1 MGKRKSVKQYTID
14 KNYLYVLLFIGFML
28 ILILFNYDKIKN
40 LTKNPQIKKEKVSVK
55 QKQEEISVLDAI
67 VHAKLLLGVPNENYK
82 NHIGEDAIYISIGI
96 DSSEM
101 DLNYANIII
110 SGRVELIGGKILSGK
125 EKNNG
130 NKQVLKFEDPHD
142 SQKYVVSLY
151 YSKSQSITKT
161 KTQLAIVVDDFGIR
175 NNKLLDDFCSLNN
188 NVTFAI
194 LPDQK
199 FSKHVMIKAAE
210 TGHETMIHIPME
222 PISYPRN
229 NPGANAIYV
238 HLSAKEIKRR
248 MEGYIKQFPLCV
260 GANNHMGSFAT
271 TDESVMRSVLQV
283 LKDHDLY
290 FVDSRTSQSS
300 IAYDVAKKMLIPTCE
315 NQFFLDTPSI
325 TDKTL
330 AIKLKQLK
338 NLAKD
343 RDKILVI
350 THCATQDRY
359 DFLKEFIKEIGKL
372 DFELV
377 PVSELFKS
385 KLPEII

>member
-1 MGKRKSVKQYTID
+1 MGKRKSVKNSRID
-14 KNYLYVLLFIGFML
+14 RNYYYIILFIGF
-28 ILILFNYDKIKN
+28 ILLLFLFNYDKLKN
-40 LTKNPQIKKEKVSVK
+40 LVKDPQQKRDKITIK
-55 QKQEEISVLDAI
+55 QKREEISVLDVI
-67 VHAKLLLGVPNENYK
+67 VHTKLLLGVTEENYK
-82 NHIGEDAIYISIGI
+82 NHIGEDAVYISIGI
-96 DSSEM
+96 DRSEM

-110 SGRVELIGGKILSGK
+110 TGQVELIGGKIIKGE

-130 NKQVLKFEDPHD
+130 NKQVLEIKDSHD
-142 SQKYVVSLY
+142 SQTYFVTLY
-151 YSKSQSITKT
+151 YTKSQNVAKDKT
-161 KTQLAIVVDDFGIR
+161 LLAIVVDDFGIR
-175 NNKLLDDFCSLNN
+175 NNKLLDDFCSLNS

-199 FSKHVMIKAAE
+199 YSKHVMNKAAE

-222 PISYPRN
+222 PISYPRD

-238 HLSAKEIKRR
+238 HLSKNEIKRR
-248 MEGYIKQFPLCV
+248 MENYIKQFPLCV

-283 LKDHDLY
+283 LKDHNLY

-300 IAYDVAKKMLIPTCE
+300 IAYDVAKKMMIPTCE
-315 NQFFLDTPSI
+315 NQFFLDTPRI
-325 TDKTL
+325 TEKTL
-330 AIKLKQLK
+330 ANKIRQLK
-338 NLAKD
+338 YLAKD
-343 RDKILVI
+343 RERILVI

-359 DFLKEFIKEIGKL
+359 DFLKEFIKKIEKL

-385 KLPEII
+385 KLPEIM

>member
-1 MGKRKSVKQYTID
+1 MGKRKSVKNSRID
-14 KNYLYVLLFIGFML
+14 RNYYYIILFIGF
-28 ILILFNYDKIKN
+28 ILLLFLFNYDKLKN
-40 LTKNPQIKKEKVSVK
+40 LVKDPQQKRDKITIK
-55 QKQEEISVLDAI
+55 QKREEISVLDVI
-67 VHAKLLLGVPNENYK
+67 VHTKLLLGVTEENYK
-82 NHIGEDAIYISIGI
+82 NHIGEDAVYISIGI
-96 DSSEM
+96 DRSEM

-110 SGRVELIGGKILSGK
+110 TGQVELIGGKIIKGE

-130 NKQVLKFEDPHD
+130 NKQVLEIKDSHD
-142 SQKYVVSLY
+142 SQTYFVTLY
-151 YSKSQSITKT
+151 YTKSQNVAKDKT
-161 KTQLAIVVDDFGIR
+161 LLAIVVDDFGIR
-175 NNKLLDDFCSLNN
+175 NNKLLDDFCSLNS

-199 FSKHVMIKAAE
+199 YSKHVMNKAAE

-222 PISYPRN
+222 PISYPRD

-238 HLSAKEIKRR
+238 HISKNEIKRR
-248 MEGYIKQFPLCV
+248 MENYIKQFPLCV

-283 LKDHDLY
+283 LKDHNLY

-300 IAYDVAKKMLIPTCE
+300 IAYDVAKKMMIPTCE
-315 NQFFLDTPSI
+315 NQFFLDTPRI
-325 TDKTL
+325 TEKTL
-330 AIKLKQLK
+330 ANKIRQLK
-338 NLAKD
+338 YLAKD
-343 RDKILVI
+343 RERILVI

-359 DFLKEFIKEIGKL
+359 DFLKEFIKKIEKL

-385 KLPEII
+385 KLPEIM